1 MADPKVGESDEFGGE
16 LEPQGNL
23 SNESTQPIQDAT
35 NVKNLESELNILKKE
50 LKGLQGRQDKEKS
63 AFQEFLAEYKS
74 QKKRGL
80 GDEEAEEAASSV
92 LKEREEAENQKLLLK
107 QIAQKLGLDPASSNI
122 AGNNMK
128 RATGYEKV
136 IEKLQLDINDPIVT
150 KLMRENTDITDF
162 ALEASKYVRQ
172 QNNAPQLTEA
182 QKPAST
188 ASRQIPS
195 DVNQL
200 AKEYVQKVL
209 ANRGNKAVIEALKR
223 EYTEKGVP
231 VGSVNFST

>member
-1 MADPKVGESDEFGGE
+1 MADPKVGERDEFGEE
-16 LEPQGNL
+16 LAPQGNL
-23 SNESTQPIQDAT
+23 SNESNQPIQDAT

-50 LKGLQGRQDKEKS
+50 LKGLQGRQDKDKS
-63 AFQEFLAEYKS
+63 VFQEFLAEYKS

-136 IEKLQLDINDPIVT
+136 IEKLQLDINDPIIT
-150 KLMRENTDITDF
+150 KLMRENADITDF
-162 ALEASKYVRQ
+162 AIEAGKYVNQ
-172 QNNAPQLTEA
+172 QKTAPQMTEA
-182 QKPAST
+182 QKPVST
-188 ASRQIPS
+188 AGHQIQS
-195 DVNQL
+195 DVSQL
-200 AKEYVQKVL
+200 TSEYKSKTM
-209 ANRGNKAVIEALKR
+209 ANRGNKPAIEALKK
-223 EYTEKGVP
+223 EYAEKGVL
-231 VGSVNFST
+231 VDSVNFSL